1 MTAEIAILNRVGV
14 ALAADS
20 AVTVG
25 RTAGKIWTSAD
36 KLFQL
41 SEVDPV
47 AVMVYGNAE
56 HIGIPWETIIKCYRQ
71 VHGRESRSHLSD
83 HANQFF
89 AFIKSNRELFP
100 EERAHIF
107 AAKLAATMW
116 LTFRDQMREVL
127 DHQAE
132 EKNGL
137 DETDVTTIYDE
148 RVCRLLRALR
158 AQPYV
163 DDFGVSDRA
172 KARTQYAEA
181 LDSMYFSKIFGDL
194 PLSKRA
200 KRGLMH
206 AAVLVLLRHF
216 FGPAKCGVVIAGFGA
231 KDYLPALQGYEV
243 ESMALDRPRRILRET
258 AEITGDNSATV
269 VPFAQQEMV
278 HAFMN
283 GIDPKL
289 GQFVRTST
297 RKMFTEAF
305 ALLLDLAATKAPSL
319 SSQLEQLKPEVTGLV
334 DALDRDLDA
343 QQEAFWGP
351 VVSNIATLPKDEL
364 AAMAEAFV
372 NLTKF
377 RRRVTVERETVGGPI
392 DVAVVTKGDGFVWVR
407 RKHYF
412 DAGLNPRFMAKYRKE
427 STQ

>member
-1 MTAEIAILNRVGV
+1 
-14 ALAADS
+14 
-20 AVTVG
+20 
-25 RTAGKIWTSAD
+25 
-36 KLFQL
+36 
-41 SEVDPV
+41 
-47 AVMVYGNAE
+47 
-56 HIGIPWETIIKCYRQ
+56 
-71 VHGRESRSHLSD
+71 
-83 HANQFF
+83 
-89 AFIKSNRELFP
+89 
-100 EERAHIF
+100 
-107 AAKLAATMW
+107 
-116 LTFRDQMREVL
+116 
-127 DHQAE
+127 
-132 EKNGL
+132 
-137 DETDVTTIYDE
+137 
-148 RVCRLLRALR
+148 
-158 AQPYV
+158 
-163 DDFGVSDRA
+163 
-172 KARTQYAEA
+172 
-181 LDSMYFSKIFGDL
+181 
-194 PLSKRA
+194 
-200 KRGLMH
+200 
-206 AAVLVLLRHF
+206 
-216 FGPAKCGVVIAGFGA
+216 
-231 KDYLPALQGYEV
+231 
-243 ESMALDRPRRILRET
+243 
-258 AEITGDNSATV
+258 
-269 VPFAQQEMV
+269 
-278 HAFMN
+278 MN